1 MNSKNAIFEKME
13 SITEK
18 LYIGDSE
25 SIKYVVDSMRQVVEQ
40 NWRLL
45 SQSEK
50 LELLTSAGWA
60 CILYYITQDEAIKI
74 EMVRLNKAEKE
85 ENEKEYGRRFYPFCF
100 DCSKE
105 EGEFEEFVLAGMS
118 KSRIHKEDQ
127 CWNIG
132 CCDSDCF
139 CFDECTCD
147 IADLTDFD

>member
-1 MNSKNAIFEKME
+1 MNAIFEKME
-13 SITEK
+13 SITEPF
-18 LYIGDSE
+18 IGTSE

-40 NWRLL
+40 NWKLL

-60 CILYYITQDEAIKI
+60 CILYYITQDEAIKS
-74 EMVRLNKAEKE
+74 EMVRLNNAEKE
-85 ENEKEYGRRFYPFCF
+85 EDICFYPFCF

-105 EGEFEEFVLAGMS
+105 EGEFEGYVFTGS
-118 KSRIHKEDQ
+118 NIHKDGQ

-132 CCDSDCF
+132 CDDSDCF

-147 IADLTDFD
+147 IADLTDFDMMETTEKPIVK